1 FCEYLIS
8 QRDLSPQTIGSYR
21 DTFRLLLGFLDRQ
34 YRIKPDIVCV
44 DDLDAPRVLMFL
56 DYLERSRGNTAR
68 TRNNRLAAIRSFL
81 RHAAAANPL
90 LLPVAQRVLAIPA
103 KRFERASVGYLTREQ
118 MQTILDAPD
127 VSTFSGQR
135 DRVLLMLLYNT
146 GARVSE
152 LAGLQ
157 IQDVSLESRM
167 SVHIRGKGRKN
178 RSVPLWRQ
186 TVKMLRS
193 WLRQLH
199 GPPDSPL
206 LPNARGNP
214 MTRSGIAQRL
224 RLAAK
229 RAASENSALRDVR
242 ISPHMIRHTTAM
254 HLLQSGVDL
263 SVIAMWLGHETIQTT
278 HQYLEADL
286 ESMVRG
292 ESDPELV
299 RMAREAV
306 ARNGAS
312 IPVYE
317 SRFFSALDD
326 DEFDVVLFNPPY
338 VPGATAS
345 SLDLPLERRS
355 QWDGGE
361 DGLAV
366 IRGFLTALAELTHPV
381 HVLFTSNRWFV
392 DVGRVQEQI
401 KEVPELAYHGV
412 WRHKLFPIDI
422 HAVRGPTK
430 Q

>member
-1 FCEYLIS
+1 MKTQKSHEPKVPLGPVLRRYFCEYLVS

-44 DDLDAPRVLMFL
+44 EDLDAPHVLMFL
-56 DYLERSRGNTAR
+56 DDLERRRGNTAR

-81 RHAAAANPL
+81 RHAATANPL
-90 LLPVAQRVLAIPA
+90 LLPVAQRVLAIPS
-103 KRFERASVGYLTREQ
+103 KRFERACVGYLTREQ

-127 VSTFSGQR
+127 VATFSGQR

-157 IQDVSLESRM
+157 IQDVSLETRM

-193 WLRQLH
+193 WLQQLH
-199 GPPDSPL
+199 GLPDSPL

-229 RAASENSALRDVR
+229 RAGAECPALRSVR
-242 ISPHMIRHTTAM
+242 VSPHTIRHTTAM

-263 SVIAMWLGHETIQTT
+263 SVIAMWLGHETLQTT
-278 HQYLEADL
+278 HQYLDADL
-286 ESMVRG
+286 ESKKRALACL
-292 ESDPELV
+292 ESPQV
-299 RMAREAV
+299 
-306 ARNGAS
+306 
-312 IPVYE
+312 
-317 SRFFSALDD
+317 
-326 DEFDVVLFNPPY
+326 
-338 VPGATAS
+338 
-345 SLDLPLERRS
+345 RRS
-355 QWDGGE
+355 PRSRTD
-361 DGLAV
+361 DIMKFLKGL
-366 IRGFLTALAELTHPV
+366 
-381 HVLFTSNRWFV
+381 
-392 DVGRVQEQI
+392 
-401 KEVPELAYHGV
+401 
-412 WRHKLFPIDI
+412 
-422 HAVRGPTK
+422 
-430 Q
+430 